1 MNDARQMPNR
11 LLDAKSPYLLQHAYN
26 PVDWH
31 PWGEEA
37 FQIARQEDKP
47 VFLSIGYSTCHWCHV
62 MAHESFEDAEV
73 AKLLN
78 RSFVS
83 IKVDR
88 EERPDIDAVYMA
100 VCQAFTGSGGWPL
113 TILMTPEKKPFFAGT
128 YLPKKERYGAMGLIQ
143 LLRFV
148 EKNWTS
154 NKARLV
160 EESEKIT
167 RFLKKT
173 QENKEAGPEKLP
185 EALIKEGIEQ
195 LKATFDPKWGGF
207 GPMPKFPTPH
217 NLLFLLEQDEKNATE
232 MVEKTLTQMYRG
244 GIFDHIGG
252 GFCRYST
259 DEMWLV
265 PHFEKML
272 YDNALLL
279 LAYTEGYLRTGRALY
294 RDAADKI
301 AEYVMRELTHEKG
314 GFFCSQDADSEGQEG
329 KYYVFAPGEIIRILG
344 EREGRRFCK
353 AYDIDFRGNFEGK
366 SIPNLLKNREYEK
379 EAGKPFVGALY
390 RYRKQRTMLHR
401 DEKVLTSWNGLMIT
415 ALARAGVRL
424 ERPDYLRAALEAEK
438 FVCENM
444 HEAGGKLLSRWYGGQ
459 ADHPGTLEDYAF
471 FAWALLECHAAT
483 FRPNYLEKAC
493 LVGEKMLEQFF
504 DSDMGG
510 GYLYGKDSE
519 QLLIRPKETYDGA
532 MPSGNAVAAL
542 VMRQLAFFTG
552 QGLWQKAWEQ
562 QDCFLRQECR
572 YPAGHT
578 FFLWVLSQE
587 KNEKGQLICV
597 SSEEPP
603 LQELRKLGISVLVK
617 TKDNQD
623 AMEKVAPFLKD
634 YPLPEQGTDY
644 YFCQGNICHP
654 PVHDLE
660 SLEKNSINA

>member
-1 MNDARQMPNR
+1 MRSSQQKPNR
-11 LLDAKSPYLLQHAYN
+11 LLDEKSPYLLQHAYN
-26 PVDWH
+26 PVSWH

-37 FQIARQEDKP
+37 FQKARKEDKP

-62 MAHESFEDAEV
+62 MAHESFEDEEV

-83 IKVDR
+83 VKVDR

-128 YLPKKERYGAMGLIQ
+128 YLPKKERYGTMGLIQ

-154 NKARLV
+154 NRNRLI
-160 EESEKIT
+160 EESERIT
-167 RFLKKT
+167 KFMEKT
-173 QENKEAGPEKLP
+173 QETQEKSLGKP
-185 EALIKEGIEQ
+185 LETLIKEGKEQ
-195 LKATFDPKWGGF
+195 LKQTFDPKWGGF

-217 NLLFLLEQDEKNATE
+217 NLLFLLAQEEKNCTE
-232 MVEKTLTQMYRG
+232 MAEKTLAQMYRG

-259 DEMWLV
+259 DERWLV

-279 LAYTEGYLRTGRALY
+279 LAYTEGSLRTGKALY
-294 RDAADKI
+294 RNVAAKI
-301 AEYVMRELTHEKG
+301 VAYIMRELTHEEG

-329 KYYVFAPGEIIRILG
+329 KYYVFAPGEIIQTLG
-344 EREGRRFCK
+344 ETEGRRFCEV
-353 AYDIDFRGNFEGK
+353 YDIDFRGNFEGK
-366 SIPNLLKNREYEK
+366 SIPNLLKHQEYEK
-379 EAGKPFVGALY
+379 EAGEPFLGSLY

-401 DEKVLTSWNGLMIT
+401 DEKILTGWNGLMIA
-415 ALARAGVRL
+415 ALARAGVWL
-424 ERPDYLRAALEAEK
+424 EQPDYLKAALRAEE
-438 FVCENM
+438 FVWKCLRTE
-444 HEAGGKLLSRWYGGQ
+444 GGKLLSRWYGGQ
-459 ADHPGTLEDYAF
+459 ADFPGTLEDYAF
-471 FAWALLECHAAT
+471 FSWALLECYAAT
-483 FRPNYLEKAC
+483 FEPGYLRKAC
-493 LVGEKMLEQFF
+493 LVAKEMLEQFF
-504 DSDMGG
+504 GPDSGG

-519 QLLIRPKETYDGA
+519 KLLIRPKETYDGA

-552 QGLWQKAWEQ
+552 EGLWQKHWEQ
-562 QDCFLRQECR
+562 QENFLRQECR
-572 YPAGHT
+572 YPARHT

-587 KNEKGQLICV
+587 QKEKGQLICV
-597 SSEEPP
+597 SPEDPP
-603 LQELRKLGISVLVK
+603 IQELRRMGIPVLVK
-617 TKDNQD
+617 TKKNQD
-623 AMEKVAPFLKD
+623 TIERVAPFLKD

-644 YFCQGNICHP
+644 YFCQGQTCHP
-654 PVHDLE
+654 PVRCLK
-660 SLEKNSINA
+660 SLEEFTK